1 MFYVILKCHVIFLNK
16 TFYHAVIILKS
27 AHAIQQCSISKVNF
41 KPYRRFLGPCR
52 SVRGLIQFSV
62 DYYKLE
68 HGTVGLTFPCY
79 QSSLAPGQVTQ
90 HKGKGK
96 A

>member
-1 MFYVILKCHVIFLNK
+1 MSRFGHVR
-16 TFYHAVIILKS
+16 AGV
-27 AHAIQQCSISKVNF
+27 
-41 KPYRRFLGPCR
+41 RG
-52 SVRGLIQFSV
+52 RGLIKFSV

-90 HKGKGK
+90 HKGKRKIQDGSQT
-96 A
+96 